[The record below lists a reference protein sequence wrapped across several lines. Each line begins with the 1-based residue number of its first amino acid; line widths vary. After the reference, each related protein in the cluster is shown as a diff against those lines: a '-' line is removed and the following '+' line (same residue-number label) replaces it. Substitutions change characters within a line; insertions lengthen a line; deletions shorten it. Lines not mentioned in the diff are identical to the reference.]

1 MDAYRSQYSSSPN
14 PSLNGFSPTHGHGY
28 KQPNAPFPHSPS
40 PHNFSPL
47 EMPRPHTPTFPV
59 VAIDNCGGTHAPTRP
74 KRLRTFA
81 QWVAAAKENTHEIE
95 QHGSPVPLVWVL
107 VEGKDIPANA
117 IVGGEDRRK
126 PLYIARSFY
135 EGGIYIGKA
144 GHHLNLGA
152 AIPYNGRE
160 IEVSTYEVLV
170 PALQPMRYALC
181 DTFRLPEIP
190 RMARQ
195 PNVEGLHRLN
205 EIKTVV
211 LIDDSM
217 SMAGTLWAE
226 AREALAGVA
235 DLNSKFSTG
244 GVDVYFL
251 NNTQFALDVKDGSA
265 VRQLFDSV
273 DPVGQTPTGEK
284 LQEIFDRYIPL
295 LEDKCLAHKPI
306 TIVVITDGV
315 PTDDPESVIVGAA
328 RRLDQAGVPMRQ
340 IGVQFAQIGDDED
353 ATEALRELDEGLADL
368 HGIRAGHGRHDTV

>member
-1 MDAYRSQYSSSPN
+1 
-14 PSLNGFSPTHGHGY
+14 
-28 KQPNAPFPHSPS
+28 
-40 PHNFSPL
+40 
-47 EMPRPHTPTFPV
+47 
-59 VAIDNCGGTHAPTRP
+59 
-74 KRLRTFA
+74 
-81 QWVAAAKENTHEIE
+81 
-95 QHGSPVPLVWVL
+95 
-107 VEGKDIPANA
+107 
-117 IVGGEDRRK
+117 VGGEDRRK
-126 PLYIARSFY
+126 PLYIARTFY

-181 DTFRLPEIP
+181 DTLRLPDIP

-195 PNVEGLHRLN
+195 PDVEGLHRLDS
-205 EIKTVV
+205 IKTVILV
-211 LIDDSM
+211 DDSM

-235 DLNSKFSTG
+235 DLNSRFSTG

-251 NNTQFALDVKDGSA
+251 NNKKFGLDIKDGRE
-265 VRQLFDSV
+265 VRQLFDTV

-284 LQEIFDRYIPL
+284 LQEMFDKYIPL
-295 LEDKCLAHKPI
+295 LEDKNLAHKPI

-315 PTDDPESVIVGAA
+315 PTDDPEEVIIGAA
-328 RRLDQAGVPMRQ
+328 RWLDKTAVPARQ

-353 ATEALRELDEGLADL
+353 ATEALRELDEGLADQ
-368 HGIRAGHGRHDTV
+368 HGIRDMVDTTLYDGTEFTTATMVKILLGAIDESVD